1 MSWLHIRDM
10 AEIRK
15 AGFLKLSTW
24 EILCSCPKCNKEYI
38 LSDMKASMIFKW
50 SGRNFLPSMRNKTWF
65 RSLPENLF
73 YMECGVLKPED
84 VKCQL
89 PIGAIPVGL
98 NRMFLLSGLVGIII
112 LIIFFLVNN
121 W

>member
-1 MSWLHIRDM
+1 MSWFRIRDM

-24 EILCSCPKCNKEYI
+24 EILCSCPKCSKEYI
-38 LSDMKASMIFKW
+38 LSDMKASMVFKL
-50 SGRNFLPSMRNKTWF
+50 SGRNFLPFMRNKTWF

-73 YMECGVLKPED
+73 CGGCGVLKPED

-89 PIGAIPVGL
+89 PIAAIPIGL
-98 NRMFLLSGLVGIII
+98 NRALLLSGLVGIIV
-112 LIIFFLVNN
+112 LITFFLVNN

>member
-1 MSWLHIRDM
+1 MSWFRIRDM

-24 EILCSCPKCNKEYI
+24 EILCPCPKCGKEYI
-38 LSDMKASMIFKW
+38 LSDIKASTIFKW
-50 SGRNFLPSMRNKTWF
+50 SGRNFLPHMRNETYF

-73 YMECGVLKPED
+73 CVGCGVLKPED
-84 VKCQL
+84 VKCRP
-89 PIGAIPVGL
+89 PIAATAIGL
-98 NRMFLLSGLVGIII
+98 NMMLLLSGSIGIIV